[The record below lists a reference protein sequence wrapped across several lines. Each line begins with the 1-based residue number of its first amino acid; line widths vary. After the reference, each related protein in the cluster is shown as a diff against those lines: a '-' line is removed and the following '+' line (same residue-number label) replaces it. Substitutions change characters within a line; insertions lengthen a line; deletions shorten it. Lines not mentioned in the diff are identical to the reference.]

1 MSVVMSPGQG
11 AALYDV
17 ELRRRPPQS
26 LLARFPSVSIRTT
39 VAQTALRRLV
49 DGPAQMGALLR
60 DLVSLGLVL
69 TDVHRLPPRP
79 GPHPADPGEAI
90 EPGRRPAST
99 APAPAMYEIRVA
111 GELGS
116 GLLNHLQ
123 CAHYDV
129 PQQSVVRLSVAA
141 GRLNEFLQ
149 ECTDCGSRIERVR
162 RVGT

>member
-17 ELRRRPPQS
+17 ELRRRPPQA
-26 LLARFPSVSIRTT
+26 LLSRFPSVSVRTT
-39 VAQTALRRLV
+39 GAQTALRRLV

-79 GPHPADPGEAI
+79 GPHPADPGAAT
-90 EPGRRPAST
+90 EPGRPAVNP
-99 APAPAMYEIRVA
+99 AAPAMYEIRVA
-111 GELGS
+111 GELGAA
-116 GLLNHLQ
+116 LLNHLQ

-162 RVGT
+162 RVIA

>member
-1 MSVVMSPGQG
+1 M
-11 AALYDV
+11 
-17 ELRRRPPQS
+17 
-26 LLARFPSVSIRTT
+26 
-39 VAQTALRRLV
+39 RRLV

-79 GPHPADPGEAI
+79 GPHAADPGAATE
-90 EPGRRPAST
+90 RRTANPA
-99 APAPAMYEIRVA
+99 APAMYEIRVA